1 MNYFI
6 FVALFS
12 VWKHLKML
20 EKLTQVIFF
29 LLKNIKGF
37 NKL

>member
-20 EKLTQVIFF
+20 EKLTQVNF